1 MTSIPSSEL
10 EGVHAEAAT
19 PGLTYRWVILF
30 LTWFALLISFV
41 DRLAWSN
48 VALEVGRTLNMPMTA
63 LGAYVTAFYVGY
75 VISNALTGFLTD
87 RFGARLGISLGLLL
101 LGLCTLAFGLTQSFL
116 AGLVIQALMGV
127 ASGIDY
133 SSGVKLNAV
142 WFAKLERGRAFGI
155 YMTATSLAVVAA
167 NSVVPP
173 LAAHLDWRG
182 AYYVLGLVTI
192 AIGALA
198 FAAIRNGAGE
208 SPAVG
213 KPPFRMLFAK
223 RDLLMV
229 NLAGFGAMWGTWGFA
244 FWANT
249 LMVKGHNLTPAEAAG
264 IMVLVGIAAIVS
276 KPLIGVISDWLGG
289 MRKLPLIVVLVAFA
303 LCLAGFGHAATA
315 EQFRLVAPL
324 LGFFAFVYS
333 PLMGA
338 MVAEIAGP
346 SLAASATGVT
356 NAFWQTGSVI
366 VPVVVGGVFQM
377 TGSFSAAFATLAAG
391 PAFGA
396 LMMLFVRGR

>member
-19 PGLTYRWVILF
+19 TGLTYRWVILF

-41 DRLAWSN
+41 DRLAWGN
-48 VALEVGRTLNMPMTA
+48 VALEVGRSLNMPLTA
-63 LGAYVTAFYVGY
+63 LGAYVTAFYIGY

-87 RFGARLGISLGLLL
+87 RFGARLAISLGLLV
-101 LGLCTLAFGLTQSFL
+101 LGFCTFTFGLIQSFS
-116 AGLVIQALMGV
+116 AGLVIQVLMGV

-142 WFAKLERGRAFGI
+142 WFARLERGRAFGI
-155 YMTATSLAVVAA
+155 YMTAISLAVVVA
-167 NSVVPP
+167 NGLVPP

-192 AIGALA
+192 ATGVLT
-198 FAAIRNGAGE
+198 FAAIRNGAKE
-208 SPAVG
+208 APTAE
-213 KPPFRMLFAK
+213 KPPFRMLFTK

-249 LMVKGHNLTPAEAAG
+249 LMIRGHNLTPAEAAG

-276 KPLIGVISDWLGG
+276 KPLIGLISDWLGG
-289 MRKLPLIVVLVAFA
+289 LRKLPVIVVLVAFT
-303 LCLAGFGHAATA
+303 LCLLGFGQTETVEH
-315 EQFRLVAPL
+315 FRLVAPL

-346 SLAASATGVT
+346 SLAGSATGVT

-396 LMMLFVRGR
+396 LMMTFVRGR